1 VHEENERGEI
11 VRERERARERE
22 SERANERERVRE
34 RARERERER
43 KRKREREGGAKATLH
58 CILDETLYTR
68 IGVIIV
74 LITAII
80 IIITYIINEWSDIY
94 MRSVC
99 ECHYYIVAYVLS
111 SRVMNHRSPPRC
123 VMVSLFL

>member
-1 VHEENERGEI
+1 VRGE
-11 VRERERARERE
+11 
-22 SERANERERVRE
+22 
-34 RARERERER
+34 
-43 KRKREREGGAKATLH
+43 GGRAKATLH
-58 CILDETLYTR
+58 RILEKTLYTR

-80 IIITYIINEWSDIY
+80 IIITYIINQRSNIY
-94 MRSVC
+94 VRSVC

-111 SRVMNHRSPPRC
+111 SRAMERRLSPRC